1 MQTKITDADILALEQ
16 VLEQRSEST
25 ISEPTTAEL
34 TAELPAPVA
43 G

>member
-25 ISEPTTAEL
+25 TS
-34 TAELPAPVA
+34 ELPAPVA